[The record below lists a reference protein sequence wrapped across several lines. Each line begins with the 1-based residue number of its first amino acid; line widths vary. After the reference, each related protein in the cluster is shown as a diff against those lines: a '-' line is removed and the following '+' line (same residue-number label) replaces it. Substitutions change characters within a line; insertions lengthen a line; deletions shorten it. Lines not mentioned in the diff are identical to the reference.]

1 MERDCYAQ
9 ELISSRVIGVGEPS
23 LDDNEAG
30 IEADQ
35 WGNSTWS
42 SGVHICFRGG
52 IIKVRVILTIVIQF
66 QLLLNWFLVAL
77 SQTIALTSSTDWTG

>member
-35 WGNSTWS
+35 WGNST
-42 SGVHICFRGG
+42 VEF
-52 IIKVRVILTIVIQF
+52 VFALEAE
-66 QLLLNWFLVAL
+66 LLRYV
-77 SQTIALTSSTDWTG
+77 

>member
-35 WGNSTWS
+35 WGNSTVEFGS
-42 SGVHICFRGG
+42 SY
-52 IIKVRVILTIVIQF
+52 
-66 QLLLNWFLVAL
+66 LLEAELLRYV
-77 SQTIALTSSTDWTG
+77 